1 MPSKCWKGSVP
12 LIVLYIL
19 LAIAILLFMVM
30 IHEFGHYISA
40 KILKFKVNEF
50 SIGFGKAIFQKTR
63 KNGEIFSVRL
73 VPLGG
78 YCAFEGEDEDSPSP
92 DAFTNQKPWKRL
104 IVLFSGAFMNYL
116 FAQFLIIVVFF
127 SAGIN
132 FLSIYEGSEE
142 QPGILPPA
150 PGTVAN
156 PIQAG
161 DVLISVDGHYL
172 YLNNLAERTEK
183 YKKGDEVNF
192 EIYRPSTG
200 EFLDL
205 VLTKG
210 DYIGT
215 DEEGN
220 PYIYTGFGFVQ
231 SSTAVR
237 LPFGRTLG
245 ICFTYAFDMA
255 TFILNILWQLITFQT
270 SILNLGGPI
279 TTIGVTAEV
288 ASTGFWNLMNLTS
301 MIGLNLAVF
310 NLLPFPALDGARMV
324 FTTIEWIRGK
334 PINRKVEGYIH
345 AGGLVFLFG
354 LVIILDLIKIFT
366 GTIT

>member
-1 MPSKCWKGSVP
+1 MPTTDPGGSEQ

-19 LAIAILLFMVM
+19 IAIAILLIMVM
-30 IHEFGHYISA
+30 IHELGHYISA

-78 YCAFEGEDEDSPSP
+78 YCAFEGEDEESPSP

-116 FAQFLIIVVFF
+116 FAQLLIIIVFF

-132 FLSIYEGSEE
+132 FLSVYDGGDM
-142 QPGILPPA
+142 PGILPPA
-150 PGTVAN
+150 EGTQAN
-156 PIQAG
+156 PIQEG

-172 YLNNLAERTEK
+172 YLNNLAEYTEQ
-183 YKKGDEVNF
+183 YEKGEEVPF

-200 EFLDL
+200 EFLDI

-215 DEEGN
+215 DENGD
-220 PYIYTGFGFVQ
+220 PYVYTGFGFVQ
-231 SSTAVR
+231 SATAVR

-255 TFILNILWQLITFQT
+255 TFILKILWQLITFQT

-324 FTTIEWIRGK
+324 FTAIEWIRGK
-334 PINRKVEGYIH
+334 PINRKIEGYIH
-345 AGGLVFLFG
+345 AGGLIFLFG
-354 LVIILDLIKIFT
+354 LVIVLDLIKIFT